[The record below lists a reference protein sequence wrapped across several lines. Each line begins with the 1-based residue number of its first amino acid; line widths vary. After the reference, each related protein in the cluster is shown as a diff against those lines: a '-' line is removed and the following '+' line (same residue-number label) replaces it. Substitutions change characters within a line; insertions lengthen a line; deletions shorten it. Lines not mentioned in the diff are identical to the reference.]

1 MLRRIGFGVL
11 FLIVII
17 VAAAAIAPYF
27 VGRAAEKDF
36 RNQIAY
42 INSRYPQVVVHVDS
56 YHRGFYSSEADL
68 SFAAGEG
75 GNGNTSE
82 RVWELFFGG
91 NISTTKIHLRINH
104 GPIPFAAFGGGHV
117 NFMPVLYTASFRGEQ
132 ASSLSLIGVLKP
144 EVYTVEYFT
153 GATNTTLTVPPGKF
167 ATGPA
172 AVTWQG
178 GHFEDELNSTHDRMH
193 YSGEIKQFGFTYQDA
208 KTGGS
213 YGGSLKGFTF
223 SGAKSKAGHDF
234 WVGEDRVSSKGS
246 QFERDGKTVVTLAP
260 SDYRGGT
267 SETPDGQWL
276 SASGHFRQQ
285 GGELLGW
292 SWSDLEIQGALNK
305 LDAQGLRQAMDELRA
320 EQRNAGHVSQASS
333 LALIESALPKAIRP
347 ETQGSFKLALNAPDG
362 SANVDVSGG
371 FDAPVPASAAAA
383 AGSDAASLLERR
395 ADWHM
400 TVDFDRKLVDGFSLK
415 VLGAPS
421 GQSVDRVLEQW
432 QKQGYLRAGSTGRYH
447 SQIVF
452 RAGVLKINGR
462 TLSTGSGTR
471 AAPGSAS
478 SG

>member
-1 MLRRIGFGVL
+1 MLRRIGLGIL

-42 INSRYPQVVVHVDS
+42 INSRYPQVIVRVDS
-56 YHRGFYSSEADL
+56 YHRGFYSSEAKL

-82 RVWELFFGG
+82 RVWELLFGG

-144 EVYTVEYFT
+144 EVYAVEYFT
-153 GATNTTLTVPPGKF
+153 GSTNTTLTVPPGKF

-178 GHFEDELNSTHDRMH
+178 GHFEDGLNSAHDRMH
-193 YSGEIKQFGFTYQDA
+193 YSGEIKQFGFKYQDV
-208 KTGGS
+208 
-213 YGGSLKGFTF
+213 
-223 SGAKSKAGHDF
+223 KAGKNYSGTLQGFALSGDKHQAKHDF
-234 WVGEDRVSSKGS
+234 WTGTDRATFKGAEFKVNGKQIAKFAAGRGHHETVEAGDGRWLGISIALAQQGGTIEGWPYSKLMLNERVSHIDAAAARQFFDQLNAVMKTAGS
-246 QFERDGKTVVTLAP
+246 EKEKDALKKIMPFQLRAFSPAQATASLALAAPDGRLDIGAKASFDVAPPAATVSGMAAYLDRLDARVTLA
-260 SDYRGGT
+260 
-267 SETPDGQWL
+267 
-276 SASGHFRQQ
+276 
-285 GGELLGW
+285 
-292 SWSDLEIQGALNK
+292 
-305 LDAQGLRQAMDELRA
+305 
-320 EQRNAGHVSQASS
+320 
-333 LALIESALPKAIRP
+333 
-347 ETQGSFKLALNAPDG
+347 
-362 SANVDVSGG
+362 
-371 FDAPVPASAAAA
+371 
-383 AGSDAASLLERR
+383 
-395 ADWHM
+395 
-400 TVDFDRKLVDGFSLK
+400 FDRKLVDGFSLK

-421 GQSVDRVLEQW
+421 QQSVDRVLEQW

-447 SQIVF
+447 SEIVY
-452 RAGVLKINGR
+452 RAGMLRINGR
-462 TLSTGSGTR
+462 TLSTGSGTQ